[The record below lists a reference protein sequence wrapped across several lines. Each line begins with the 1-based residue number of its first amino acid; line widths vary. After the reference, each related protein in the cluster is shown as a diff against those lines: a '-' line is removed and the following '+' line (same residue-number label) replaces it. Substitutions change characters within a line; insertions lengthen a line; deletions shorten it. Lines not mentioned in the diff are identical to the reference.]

1 MPLMAS
7 ALFGNKSIVTSEI
20 FRYVFPHANVSYVD
34 ELYGLDSN
42 LKYNSSKSIASKNNT
57 NEYAHSCLDAVMAA
71 VEKDDKNNETYGGT
85 NSYTTAEDQIVF
97 LTQAESYCHRGP
109 AFEHYSQLEFES
121 IVQLQ
126 DKATP
131 SKNTKNDCGQKLRP
145 SFLLGVNHPL
155 YSSDVA
161 VICMKMCT
169 PMLAGAP
176 PPKFPGNRP
185 IDDDESRIH
194 IWDRDMKY
202 YSKYLIDL
210 CVPWSGESRLL
221 FERSATGFCLLVN
234 EWNRKS
240 ATFIERQRYRF

>member
-1 MPLMAS
+1 MNMHIHVLMQ
-7 ALFGNKSIVTSEI
+7 LWQHFQ
-20 FRYVFPHANVSYVD
+20 D
-34 ELYGLDSN
+34 
-42 LKYNSSKSIASKNNT
+42 
-57 NEYAHSCLDAVMAA
+57 NEH
-71 VEKDDKNNETYGGT
+71 NETCGGT
-85 NSYTTAEDQIVF
+85 NSYKTPEGKVVF
-97 LTQAESYCHRGP
+97 LTQAESYYHCGHVF
-109 AFEHYSQLEFES
+109 ADYSQLEFES

-155 YSSDVA
+155 YSSHVA
-161 VICMKMCT
+161 VIRMKMCT

-176 PPKFPGNRP
+176 PKNFSGNQP
-185 IDDDESRIH
+185 NHDEPRIH

-234 EWNRKS
+234 EWNGKS
-240 ATFIERQRYRF
+240 ATFIERQRFRFFIEFHIQRIL